1 MTLSRRRFV
10 ASTALALGG
19 PLLLRGAPSS
29 TTANRR
35 FRLAVVGCGARGCS
49 VMKNLLAAGV
59 ELVALCD
66 ADSAQIAQARADAL
80 KVGGESTRR
89 AKAHEDYRRLL
100 DDAASFDGVLIATP
114 DHWHAPL
121 AKAFMHAGRHVYC
134 EKPLAH
140 DLAETRELRELARR
154 TRVVTQM
161 GNQGSASASLRRCTE
176 VIRAGALGPIREI
189 RHWGAALGAKEGVPD
204 GNDPVPAGL
213 NWDLWVGPAPM
224 RPFKRDLYH
233 PLRWRDWHD
242 FGNGDLADT
251 CCHALNLPMRALD
264 LGHPMRLVVNGHDGE
279 KRSATAGVEFHFPAR
294 GQHPPLVV
302 HWQGRS
308 LPPDEILAPL
318 ASTFPDQPRKSG
330 LLILGEKGSIYTT
343 HWNTNGLIRLEGEP
357 RMTDITRHA
366 ATGHIPVSLPRP
378 AGHEQEWLDACRG
391 EGRAFSDFD
400 TGGLLTEIGLAAV
413 VALRAGKSLDW
424 DGANMRAHNTPDAAR
439 FVRREHRQKWLS

>member
-1 MTLSRRRFV
+1 
-10 ASTALALGG
+10 
-19 PLLLRGAPSS
+19 
-29 TTANRR
+29 
-35 FRLAVVGCGARGCS
+35 
-49 VMKNLLAAGV
+49 
-59 ELVALCD
+59 
-66 ADSAQIAQARADAL
+66 
-80 KVGGESTRR
+80 
-89 AKAHEDYRRLL
+89 
-100 DDAASFDGVLIATP
+100 
-114 DHWHAPL
+114 
-121 AKAFMHAGRHVYC
+121 MHAGRHVYC

-189 RHWGAALGAKEGVPD
+189 RHWGAALGAKEDVPD
-204 GNDPVPAGL
+204 GHDPVPAGL

-264 LGHPMRLVVNGHDGE
+264 LGHPTRLVVNGHDGE

-366 ATGHIPVSLPRP
+366 ATSHIPVALPRP
-378 AGHEQEWLDACRG
+378 ASHEQEWLDACRG

-424 DGANMRAHNTPDAAR
+424 DGANMRAHNAPDAAR
-439 FVRREHRQKWLS
+439 FIRREHRQKWLS